1 MTRITVDMSDFDRP
15 SAQGTIIDSSTIT
28 VTFPDDH
35 AYTGTLES
43 PRIFGGPMVHR
54 GPRRVRELASA

>member
-1 MTRITVDMSDFDRP
+1 MIRITVDMSDFDRP

-43 PRIFGGPMVHR
+43 PRII
-54 GPRRVRELASA
+54 RRSNGSSWTKKGA